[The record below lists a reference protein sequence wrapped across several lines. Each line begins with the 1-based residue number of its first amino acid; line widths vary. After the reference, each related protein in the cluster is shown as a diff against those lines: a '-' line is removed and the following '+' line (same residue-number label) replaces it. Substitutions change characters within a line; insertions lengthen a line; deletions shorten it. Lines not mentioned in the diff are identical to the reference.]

1 MATYRSLL
9 LGCGPRATEHVD
21 VYREIPNMKMVACC
35 DLLPERRENFKK
47 KFGIEATY
55 DNYEKALAEVKPDVV
70 HIVTSPSNRVWEV
83 EVTARAGV
91 KAAIIEKPIAIMP
104 SEIVK
109 MDAIQARTGIKICVN
124 CQRRYFPQFRDRTI
138 RDIVRDKIGDLYLVR
153 ASSKGNTMGM
163 GPHQMDLLQFFLDEA
178 QPEAV
183 WAMAYGITEEG
194 YQKTHRAPEH
204 IFGQYWFPKGVRAF
218 FECSTEALGTPGET
232 SFWMHL
238 HFDFLGTKGR
248 LYLTQNKGYWWQSE
262 GMAQPVHGESSWD
275 KQGLA
280 GQRDFTK
287 AVADWLDGGEP
298 HLNRWEVAKNV
309 FNALIGMQQSVYEG
323 RKIPL
328 PHTFTDEQWT
338 ELRERLKRKG

>member
-35 DLLPERRENFKK
+35 DLLPERRENFRK
-47 KFGIEATY
+47 KFGIEKTY
-55 DNYEKALAEVKPDVV
+55 DNYEKALAEVKPDIV
-70 HIVTSPSNRVWEV
+70 HVVTSPGNRVWEV
-83 EVTARAGV
+83 EVTAKAGV
-91 KAAIIEKPIAIMP
+91 KAMIIEKPIAVMP

-109 MDAIQARTGIKICVN
+109 MDAIQARTGIKICAN

-138 RDIVRDKIGDLYLVR
+138 RDIVRDKIGDLYFVR

-178 QPEAV
+178 QPGAV

-238 HFDFLGTKGR
+238 HFDFLGSKGR

-262 GMAQPVHGESSWD
+262 GMAQPVRGESSWD

-323 RKIPL
+323 RKVPL
-328 PHTFTDEQWT
+328 PHTFTDAQWT
-338 ELRERLKRKG
+338 ELRERLKRR

>member
-55 DNYEKALAEVKPDVV
+55 DNYEKALAEVRPDVV
-70 HIVTSPSNRVWEV
+70 HVVTSPGNRVWEV
-83 EVTARAGV
+83 EVTAKAGV
-91 KAAIIEKPIAIMP
+91 KAMIIEKPIAVMP

-138 RDIVRDKIGDLYLVR
+138 RDIVRDGIGDLYLVR
-153 ASSKGNTMGM
+153 ASTKGNTMGM

-238 HFDFLGTKGR
+238 HFDFLGSKGR

-262 GMAQPVHGESSWD
+262 GMAQPLYGESSWD
-275 KQGLA
+275 KQGWA

-309 FNALIGMQQSVYEG
+309 FNALMGAQQSVYEG
-323 RKIPL
+323 RRIAL

-338 ELRERLKRKG
+338 ELRERMKRK